1 MSLLTASCRSVL
13 TAESR
18 SVLTAGSRSVLLV
31 LCSPHPGSAS
41 REAAE
46 RLAGHLAGGAAVVRR
61 DLAADPPPLVNADFV
76 EAMRRRAGADDPA
89 FAASEVLIAELEA
102 ASSVVI
108 GLPMHNYTVPA
119 ALKAWV
125 DQVVRIGRSFDPT
138 PAGKVGRLAD
148 RPGFVVVATGGVIS
162 GDGPTRQPDFVTP
175 YVTAVLR
182 TIGIRNVRFLYL
194 EALRDAAAR
203 ESAMAAA
210 RKWISAQIPLV
221 PEAVS

>member
-1 MSLLTASCRSVL
+1 V
-13 TAESR
+13 
-18 SVLTAGSRSVLLV
+18 SVLLV
-31 LCSPHPGSAS
+31 QCSPRPNSAS
-41 REAAE
+41 REAAGLLAA
-46 RLAGHLAGGAAVVRR
+46 RLAMGGKLVRR
-61 DLAADPPPLVNADFV
+61 DLVADPPPLVDAGFV
-76 EAMRRRAGADDPA
+76 DAMRRRAGADDPA

-119 ALKAWV
+119 VLKAWV

-148 RPGFVVVATGGVIS
+148 RPGFMVVATGGVIS

-175 YVTAVLR
+175 YLISVLG
-182 TIGIRNVRFLYL
+182 TIGIRNVCFLYL

-203 ESAMAAA
+203 ESAMVAA

>member
-1 MSLLTASCRSVL
+1 L
-13 TAESR
+13 
-18 SVLTAGSRSVLLV
+18 
-31 LCSPHPGSAS
+31 
-41 REAAE
+41 AA
-46 RLAGHLAGGAAVVRR
+46 RLAAGGKLVRR
-61 DLAADPPPLVNADFV
+61 DLAADPPPLVDAGFV
-76 EAMRRRAGADDPA
+76 DAMRRRAGADDPA
-89 FAASEVLIAELEA
+89 FAASEALIAELEA
-102 ASSVVI
+102 ASCVVI

-119 ALKAWV
+119 VLKAWV
-125 DQVVRIGRSFDPT
+125 DQVVRIGRSFDPS

-148 RPGFVVVATGGVIS
+148 RPGFVVMATGGVIS

-175 YVTAVLR
+175 YMIAVLG